1 MFQAFSRF
9 WKREL
14 HTPEMTMTSF
24 VRLFTC
30 LFMLLVLGG
39 CSSHPVRHLAS
50 DASLVKLGVSSKE
63 DVLTFLGDPD
73 ARQMISASVEK
84 WIYYEE
90 EETTSQKMPYLGK
103 LFSSDGFSQIVITF
117 EGNIVSDSRYS
128 SFDSDDFDWSD
139 DYSWQE
145 PN

>member
-1 MFQAFSRF
+1 M
-9 WKREL
+9 
-14 HTPEMTMTSF
+14 
-24 VRLFTC
+24 LF
-30 LFMLLVLGG
+30 VLGG

>member
-1 MFQAFSRF
+1 
-9 WKREL
+9 
-14 HTPEMTMTSF
+14 MTSF

-30 LFMLLVLGG
+30 FFILFMLGG
-39 CSSHPVRHLAS
+39 CASHPVRHLAS
-50 DASLVKLGVSSKE
+50 DASLVKPGVSSKE

-73 ARQMISASVEK
+73 ARQMLSASVEK

-90 EETTSQKMPYLGK
+90 QETTSQKMPYLGK
-103 LFSSDGFSQIVITF
+103 LFSADGFSQIAITF
-117 EGNIVSDSRYS
+117 EGNIVSDCRFS

>member
-1 MFQAFSRF
+1 
-9 WKREL
+9 
-14 HTPEMTMTSF
+14 MTSF

-30 LFMLLVLGG
+30 FFILFMLGG
-39 CSSHPVRHLAS
+39 CTSHPVRHLAS
-50 DASLVKLGVSSKE
+50 DASLVKPGVSSKE

-73 ARQMISASVEK
+73 ARQMLSASVEK

-90 EETTSQKMPYLGK
+90 QETTSQKMPYLGK
-103 LFSSDGFSQIVITF
+103 LFSADGFSQIAITF
-117 EGNIVSDSRYS
+117 EGNIVSDCRFS